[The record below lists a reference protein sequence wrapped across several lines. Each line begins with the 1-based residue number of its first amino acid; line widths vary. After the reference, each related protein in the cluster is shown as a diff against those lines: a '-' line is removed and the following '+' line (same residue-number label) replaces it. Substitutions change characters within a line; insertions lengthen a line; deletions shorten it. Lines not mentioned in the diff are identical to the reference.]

1 MRSDTANPD
10 SFRKFLLVALAT
22 GALLLM
28 LPIAAG
34 ALSCAMPVHTLGE
47 AYDAADSIIIGL
59 VTECVEPVSSDPWA
73 NGGAGCSFDSL
84 EVLKAANPARDYRGT
99 ADSHG
104 CGLSLQVGNQYLL
117 FLDEENRP
125 LRYSAGLNSDRG
137 LGTMPR
143 EHVRILRQF
152 RDGAISDLSDPWYFW
167 EHEGTCT
174 ISHRAGAHTITFTKL
189 RDGALPS
196 ASDFS
201 REIVDGNIV
210 LKGKAVGSGETLQR
224 PEPDVTIVMPTDTPE
239 NPFDVLMLNVML
251 AEPAPDPERR
261 VVLTVGSAT
270 WPLHRMET
278 SISCG
283 GGRALRA
290 VAYHAGGESAE
301 EILSAMLEPSDVVVY
316 ATLVTPPTTEA
327 EPPSA
332 QPAFSVAP
340 DGDIVLSP
348 TPSVT
353 TGSIS
358 PSVSPDPTQSARRR
372 QHLDPPEPVI
382 RIETRSTQ
390 LPAAIKSFSAC
401 SQAAE

>member
-125 LRYSAGLNSDRG
+125 LHYSAGLNG
-137 LGTMPR
+137 AAALAAMPR

-152 RDGAISDLSDPWYFW
+152 RDGAISDLSDPWVFR
-167 EHEGTCT
+167 EDEATCT
-174 ISHRAGAHTITFTKL
+174 ISHSVRGNALTFSKQKVGAPPSTSDYS
-189 RDGALPS
+189 RDM
-196 ASDFS
+196 
-201 REIVDGNIV
+201 VDGKVV
-210 LKGKAVGSGETLQR
+210 LKGKAVGSGESLQR
-224 PEPDVTIVMPTDTPE
+224 PQPDVTIVMPADAPE
-239 NPFDVLMLNVML
+239 IPFDALMLNVML
-251 AEPAPDPERR
+251 LEPAPVPERR
-261 VVLTVGSAT
+261 TVLTIGSES
-270 WPLHRMET
+270 WPLYLVET
-278 SISCG
+278 SISFG
-283 GGRALRA
+283 GDRAHRI
-290 VAYHAGGESAE
+290 VAYHASGEPAE
-301 EILSAMLEPSDVVVY
+301 EILSAMHEPSDVVVT
-316 ATLVTPPTTEA
+316 ATLVTPPPTEA
-327 EPPSA
+327 EPSA
-332 QPAFSVAP
+332 QPAFGIAP
-340 DGDIVLSP
+340 GGDIVPAPATGATSSIYPSMPP
-348 TPSVT
+348 TPAQ
-353 TGSIS
+353 
-358 PSVSPDPTQSARRR
+358 PARRR
-372 QHLDPPEPVI
+372 QQAEPVI
-382 RIETRSTQ
+382 RVETRSTQ
-390 LPAAIKSFSAC
+390 LPAAIKGFRAC
-401 SQAAE
+401 SQAAN